1 MLNASDRSGYMCV
14 YGSVS
19 LYFFLELKFFC
30 FLIGSEFLPL
40 KIIQQV
46 KDLFVYFLLGGLLG
60 RDL

>member
-1 MLNASDRSGYMCV
+1 MCV